1 MISISNDSLK
11 KYSKYIIVSIV
22 AYTIFFMAST
32 VVEYIKAYKEK
43 EQLTNTLQLKRD
55 ETTSLKQRI
64 NSLKDKIKVVQESY
78 IKEDELRTRVSEI
91 FDRVSLIDYQLK
103 LLDVKNECIDR
114 HILVAKLY
122 AKSENGYKAGE
133 GIFNYLG
140 ETIRSEQDEN
150 LYFINY
156 ISRPREIK

>member
-64 NSLKDKIKVVQESY
+64 NNLKDKTKFIQEAY
-78 IKEDELRTRVSEI
+78 VKEDELRVRVKEI
-91 FDRVSLIDYQLK
+91 FDRVSLLDYQLK

-114 HILVAKLY
+114 HILVVNLS
-122 AKSENGYKAGE
+122 AKSENGYKVGE
-133 GIFNYLG
+133 GILKYLG
-140 ETIRSEQDEN
+140 ETIKSEQSEN
-150 LYFINY
+150 LYFVNY
-156 ISRPREIK
+156 VSMQRGEK